1 MGPSASLAGG
11 CFRPDAHPPT
21 VASPTS
27 AIAHIARGPIA
38 LRTNDAPPL
47 ELRMGPPPSPAP
59 AGGTSYDEAYYT
71 KWYREPS
78 TRVHAPESVRRKVR
92 MVTSVAEYFLGRKL
106 RTVLDIG
113 AGEGRWRAELRRMR
127 PDIRYIGV
135 DPSEYV
141 VARYGKERNI
151 RLGAFEQLPS
161 MSLGRGFDLIV
172 CADVL
177 QYVGDSA
184 LKRGVRHI
192 AGLLG
197 GVAFLEA
204 YTTGDDMEG
213 DLEGW
218 HHRSKSRYRSI
229 VADAGLVAC
238 GIHCYLTRE
247 LAANAVELELV

>member
-1 MGPSASLAGG
+1 
-11 CFRPDAHPPT
+11 
-21 VASPTS
+21 
-27 AIAHIARGPIA
+27 
-38 LRTNDAPPL
+38 
-47 ELRMGPPPSPAP
+47 MGPPPSPAP
-59 AGGTSYDEAYYT
+59 AGGKSYDEAYAN
-71 KWYREPS
+71 KWSREPD

-92 MVTSVAEYFLGRKL
+92 MVAGVTEYFLGRKL

-113 AGEGRWRAELRRMR
+113 AGEGRWRSELRRLR
-127 PDIRYIGV
+127 PGIRYTGV

-141 VARYGKERNI
+141 VAKYGKERNI

-177 QYVGDSA
+177 QYVGDPA

-218 HHRSKSRYRSI
+218 HHRSKSKYRR
-229 VADAGLVAC
+229 VFADAGLVAC

-247 LAANAVELELV
+247 LAVNAVELELV